1 MYGNK
6 FYSAAFYTGDL
17 KCNYT
22 LKTDAFHLF
31 SFSLWTTFPNTS
43 LVSTIFIMMH
53 RIQYLRFDKYRIS
66 RPIRHALIFSFEILE
81 NIMMN
86 VF

>member
-6 FYSAAFYTGDL
+6 FYSAVFTTGDL

-22 LKTDAFHLF
+22 IKRAVFLLF
-31 SFSLWTTFPNTS
+31 NFSLLTTFPYTTS

-53 RIQYLRFDKYRIS
+53 RIQYLRFDKYV
-66 RPIRHALIFSFEILE
+66 LYTY
-81 NIMMN
+81 
-86 VF
+86 